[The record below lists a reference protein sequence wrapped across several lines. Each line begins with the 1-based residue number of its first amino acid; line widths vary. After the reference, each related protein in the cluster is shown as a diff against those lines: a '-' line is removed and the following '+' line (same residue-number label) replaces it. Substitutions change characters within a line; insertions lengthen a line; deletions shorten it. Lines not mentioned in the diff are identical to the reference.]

1 MPTESN
7 EINPGKLMYKD
18 QEGNIKELS
27 SYEFKG
33 EEQDDEID
41 ALRYAVKLQKEMQ
54 EENNFTRI
62 FPIKTSRS
70 IQKLLG
76 IEKITRKRF
85 IKLLMAFRIQ
95 RNEAEQLAYAISK
108 SNLYYSPVVVQ
119 AILEWILKKYMLKE
133 KEQ

>member
-1 MPTESN
+1 MPTESK

-27 SYEFKG
+27 AYEFK
-33 EEQDDEID
+33 EEKEDDEID
-41 ALRYAVKLQKEMQ
+41 ALRYFIKEG
-54 EENNFTRI
+54 NFAKI

-70 IQKLLG
+70 LQKLLG

-95 RNEAEQLAYAISK
+95 RNEAEQIANAINK

-119 AILEWILKKYMLKE
+119 AILEWILKKWILKE
-133 KEQ
+133 RE